1 MKIIYVLLLCSLW
14 IGCSKEK
21 FLDEKPNK
29 AIVIPR
35 TLEDLQAIV
44 DNTGLLNGI
53 LGSNHP
59 GIVPIL
65 GQTASDEYFFGRPN
79 LYINTH
85 PFIVNTYTW
94 SQEDIYG
101 GINSVNDW
109 TQLYKAILSLNIC
122 IEQLEKL
129 SLSELDALE
138 GRRIKGT
145 ALFHRAH
152 LYYHLAQVFAPVYQK
167 STASSTLGLP
177 LRLKADVNE
186 KLERNTLQET
196 YNQIITDLEESI
208 PYLPEQVSYTTRPT
222 VTAAY
227 AMLSRVYLSMSD
239 YDKALECSE
248 EALERKSSLMDFN
261 NLDSLSAYPISN
273 NNEEI
278 IFNCLSSIGGNIAT
292 AFVNS
297 FASVDSMLV
306 KAYSPGDLR
315 KPIFTVKRTESQSLG
330 YRFKGSYFGGI
341 YFFSGLA
348 TDELYLIKAECL
360 TREGRSDE
368 ACAVL
373 NKLLE
378 KRFKPQMFIPL
389 DIDDNKELLHVI
401 LMERRKELLYR
412 GVRWT
417 DLRRL
422 NLDPLLAVTL
432 RRSIGGE
439 IFELPPN
446 DPRYV
451 YPIPHDVLMFHPN
464 MEQNPR

>member
-21 FLDEKPNK
+21 FLDEKPNQ
-29 AIVIPR
+29 AMVIPQ

-79 LYINTH
+79 LYANAH

-94 SQEDIYG
+94 SQEDVYAG
-101 GINSVNDW
+101 KNSVNDW

-122 IEQLEKL
+122 IEQLGKL
-129 SLSELDALE
+129 SLSELE

-167 STASSTLGLP
+167 STASSILGLP

-239 YDKALECSE
+239 YDKALEFSE

-315 KPIFTVKRTESQSLG
+315 KAIFTVKRTESQSLG

-360 TREGRSDE
+360 AREGRSDE

-378 KRFKPQMFIPL
+378 KRFRPEEFIPL

-401 LMERRKELLYR
+401 IMERRKELLYR

-451 YPIPHDVLMFHPN
+451 YPIPHDVLMFYPD

>member
-1 MKIIYVLLLCSLW
+1 MNKIYVLLFCSLW

-21 FLDEKPNK
+21 FLDEKPNQS
-29 AIVIPR
+29 IVVPQ
-35 TLEDLQAIV
+35 TLKDLQAIV

-79 LYINTH
+79 LYANGD
-85 PFIVNTYTW
+85 PLLMSTYTW
-94 SQEDIYG
+94 RQEDIYAG
-101 GINSVNDW
+101 NSSVNDW
-109 TQLYKAILSLNIC
+109 SQPYKAILSLNIC
-122 IEQLEKL
+122 IEQLGKL
-129 SLSELDALE
+129 GLSDLDVLE
-138 GRRIKGT
+138 GRRVKGT

-167 STASSTLGLP
+167 SNAGNTLGLP

-186 KLERNTLQET
+186 KLERNTLLDT
-196 YNQIITDLEESI
+196 YNQIIADLEESI
-208 PYLPEQVSYTTRPT
+208 LYLPEQASYTTRPT
-222 VTAAY
+222 VTAVY

-239 YDKALECSE
+239 HTNALKYSEKALE
-248 EALERKSSLMDFN
+248 LKSSLMDFN

-292 AFVNS
+292 AFINPY
-297 FASVDSMLV
+297 ASVDSAIV
-306 KAYSPGDLR
+306 KAYSSGDLR
-315 KPIFTVKRTESQSLG
+315 KPIFLVKRTESQSLG
-330 YRFKGSYFGGI
+330 FRFKGSYFGGM

-360 TREGRSDE
+360 ARAGRSDE

-378 KRFKPQMFIPL
+378 KRFKPEKFIP
-389 DIDDNKELLHVI
+389 IDVDDAKELLHVI

-422 NLDPLLAVTL
+422 NLDPLLAVTV
-432 RRSIGGE
+432 RRSIGGQV
-439 IFELPPN
+439 FELPPN

-451 YPIPHDVLMFHPN
+451 YPIPHDVLMFHPG